1 MPSIPVR
8 KSVCQKA
15 RRNSPSV
22 TARSPAASCIF
33 TASRI
38 ERSSIWRSC
47 AALIVPFAA
56 LSRASTS
63 SFGRSRLPT
72 WSARNGG
79 FLVIA
84 GVPLR
89 IGAGGQCPNLR
100 CPARLAM
107 VTPEEES
114 TMKRIFAPTVAALM
128 LFAASSA
135 FAQTVK
141 IGMILTLTGQFAD
154 AGAQLDN
161 GVKTYM
167 KQFGDT
173 VAGRRIEI
181 IRRDTGGVAPDLA
194 KRLAQELIVR
204 DNVDILAGFGLTP
217 HALAAADVSA
227 EAKKLMVVMNA
238 ATSIITTKS
247 PYLVRSSVTLP
258 QVAETFGAWEARH
271 GVSKVY
277 TMVSDFGPGHDAEQA
292 FQRGFKDAGGEVVGS
307 VRFPVA
313 NPDFSPFVQRAKDVN
328 PEAIFIFVPGGVQP
342 AAIGKA
348 LAERGVDRRETR

>member
-1 MPSIPVR
+1 MPSMPVR

-79 FLVIA
+79 FVVMA
-84 GVPLR
+84 GVPLK
-89 IGAGGQCPNLR
+89 IGAGGQRPNLR

-114 TMKRIFAPTVAALM
+114 TMKRIFAPAVAALT
-128 LFAASSA
+128 LLAASSA
-135 FAQTVK
+135 PAQTVK
-141 IGMILTLTGQFAD
+141 IGMILTLTGQF
-154 AGAQLDN
+154 
-161 GVKTYM
+161 
-167 KQFGDT
+167 GDT
-173 VAGRRIEI
+173 GAGRKIEI

-194 KRLAQELIVR
+194 KRFAQELIVR
-204 DNVDILAGFGLTP
+204 DNVDILAGFVLTP
-217 HALAAADVSA
+217 NALAAADVSA
-227 EAKKLMVVMNA
+227 EAKKFM
-238 ATSIITTKS
+238 
-247 PYLVRSSVTLP
+247 
-258 QVAETFGAWEARH
+258 
-271 GVSKVY
+271 
-277 TMVSDFGPGHDAEQA
+277 
-292 FQRGFKDAGGEVVGS
+292 
-307 VRFPVA
+307 
-313 NPDFSPFVQRAKDVN
+313 
-328 PEAIFIFVPGGVQP
+328 
-342 AAIGKA
+342 
-348 LAERGVDRRETR
+348 

>member
-1 MPSIPVR
+1 MPSMPVR
-8 KSVCQKA
+8 KSVCRKA

-22 TARSPAASCIF
+22 TARSPVASCIF

-56 LSRASTS
+56 LSRALTS

-89 IGAGGQCPNLR
+89 IGAGGQRPNLR

-114 TMKRIFAPTVAALM
+114 TMKRIFAPAVAALT
-128 LFAASSA
+128 LLAASSA
-135 FAQTVK
+135 LAQTVK

-167 KQFGDT
+167 QQFGDT
-173 VAGRRIEI
+173 GARRRIEI
-181 IRRDTGGVAPDLA
+181 IRRDTGGVPPDLPQPPA
-194 KRLAQELIVR
+194 
-204 DNVDILAGFGLTP
+204 P
-217 HALAAADVSA
+217 HLH
-227 EAKKLMVVMNA
+227 L
-238 ATSIITTKS
+238 
-247 PYLVRSSVTLP
+247 
-258 QVAETFGAWEARH
+258 H
-271 GVSKVY
+271 
-277 TMVSDFGPGHDAEQA
+277 SD
-292 FQRGFKDAGGEVVGS
+292 
-307 VRFPVA
+307 
-313 NPDFSPFVQRAKDVN
+313 
-328 PEAIFIFVPGGVQP
+328 
-342 AAIGKA
+342 
-348 LAERGVDRRETR
+348 